1 MTRHSHILGL
11 DPGFGGFKLAEI
23 TPEGITTAYLP
34 AVVGIGDTDTGLLSL
49 DGLGKRRNG
58 HTPRA
63 VSWDG
68 VRYLVGTGVARYARP
83 LQRLDFQRLANGPE
97 LRALTYGVLAQG
109 LGPGEHE
116 ASLIIGLPVK
126 VMADRD
132 LATTTLKGLR
142 KWLVGDHEFQV
153 DDAICNVTVH
163 QVKALAQPVGAFFA
177 WGLNDAGRW
186 RRSPDDLKAPVGVC
200 DIGFNT
206 LDLFAVEGGQVIA
219 RFTGGETL
227 GMRRAA
233 ELLADLVRRAHG
245 VSLALPQADA
255 LLREKSPAIYVDG
268 QQRSVHSLA
277 AQALDATAADALAYI
292 ERHWGDGRQ
301 FAHLLFTGGG
311 SQALRTPLLRTW
323 PHGLILPHPLTAN
336 AAGLARYA
344 RRVFKLPALASA

>member
-1 MTRHSHILGL
+1 MTRHQHILGL
-11 DPGFGGFKLAEI
+11 DPGFGGFKLAEV
-23 TPEGITTAYLP
+23 TPEGLRTAYLP
-34 AVVGIGDTDTGLLSL
+34 AVVGVGDTDIGLLSL
-49 DGLGKRRNG
+49 GGLGRRRNG
-58 HTPRA
+58 HAPRA
-63 VSWDG
+63 VSWDDA
-68 VRYLVGTGVARYARP
+68 RYLVGPHVTRYARP
-83 LQRLDFQRLANGPE
+83 LQRLDFQRLAHGPE
-97 LRALTYGVLAQG
+97 LRALTYGILGEMLG
-109 LGPGEHE
+109 LGQHDVR
-116 ASLIIGLPVK
+116 LIIGLPVAI
-126 VMADRD
+126 MADRER
-132 LATTTLKGLR
+132 ATTTLKALR
-142 KWLVGDHEFQV
+142 KWLVSEHLFTV
-153 DDAICNVTVH
+153 DDARCQVAVQ

-177 WGLNDAGRW
+177 WGLDDAGRW
-186 RRSPDDLKAPVGVC
+186 RRPADDLKAPVGVC

-268 QQRSVHSLA
+268 QRRSVRSLT
-277 AQALDATAADALAYI
+277 AQALDATAANALAYI

-323 PHGLILPHPLTAN
+323 PHGLILPEPLTAN